1 MSTQII
7 GVIES
12 FSFKSPDTSFAVL
25 SLNTDAHQK
34 VTCVGELASCEIGEE
49 VVFTGL
55 FVAHP
60 SFGDQFKVES
70 LERRL
75 PTTEKSII
83 AFLSGG
89 AIKGLGPVIAR
100 AIVDTF
106 GTETFDK
113 ITEDPMCLS
122 QVKGIT
128 PKKAQGFA
136 EQFRKLF
143 ACREVINFFESLGL
157 SPTVAMAA
165 WELYGATASDVLK
178 KNPFV
183 LCREEIGQSFETADK
198 LAQKFLLPAD
208 SENRIVAGIVYS
220 LSSCAENGGHTA
232 FPKERL
238 TWGLASLLSLDEDV
252 IFDAIDSQ
260 ISKGKLIC
268 ENGELVALRFYDDA
282 ERYISARL
290 TEMAGNEQK
299 EPDGIDDL
307 IAEIESA
314 DSITYNSTQK
324 KAIKAAVRSKC
335 FVLTGCPGTGKT
347 TTLNAII
354 KIFRGQGLR
363 VSIAAPTGRAAQ
375 RITELTGAPAATI
388 HRLLGTQVRGGEY
401 IFSKNKKS
409 PLSADIIIID
419 EMSMVDTI
427 LFYHLL
433 QATKQSATV
442 ILTGD
447 ANQLPSVSAGN
458 VLSDIIESDI
468 VSHVE
473 LFEIFRQAAQSDIIK
488 NSHTIVAGEVPDF
501 LQNKNDFFFLPCE
514 NMTEA
519 ARLITDL
526 AVRRLP
532 KSYGFSP
539 TDDIQIIAPQKKG
552 DCGVNQLNVRLQ
564 DYLNPR
570 SKEKREFKLYDV
582 IFREGDKVMQTR
594 NNYDIE
600 WQRAAAAH
608 DVTSD
613 EGEEAY
619 GSGIYNG
626 DIGTVKTIDKAHDA
640 VVIDF
645 GGKVATYTMDE
656 TKDLDL
662 AYAITIHKSQGNE
675 FRAVIIPVFGSNSD
689 FFSNSLIYTGIT
701 RAREIL
707 VLVGSQNTFASM
719 IQRKR
724 TGVRF
729 GNLFT
734 YLTEPLRT

>member
-1 MSTQII
+1 MSTELI
-7 GVIES
+7 GTIES
-12 FSFKSPDTSFAVL
+12 FTFKSPDTSFAVL
-25 SLNTDAHQK
+25 MLNTETHKK
-34 VTCVGELASCEIGEE
+34 VVCVGELASCEVGEE
-49 VVFTGL
+49 VVFCGL
-55 FVAHP
+55 FTSHP

-106 GTETFDK
+106 GTETFEK
-113 ITEDPMCLS
+113 ITQDPMCLS

-136 EQFRKLF
+136 EQFKKLF

-165 WELYGATASDVLK
+165 WELYGATANDVLK

-198 LAQKFLLPAD
+198 LAEKFLLAKD
-208 SENRIVAGIVYS
+208 SESRITAGIAYS
-220 LSSCAENGGHTA
+220 LASCAENGGHTA

-238 TWGLASLLSLDEDV
+238 VWGLTSLLSLEEDV
-252 IFDAIDSQ
+252 ILDAIDNQ
-260 ISKGKLIC
+260 VSKGKLC
-268 ENGELVALRFYDDA
+268 ENGELIALNIYDNA
-282 ERYISARL
+282 ERYVADRL
-290 TEMAGNEQK
+290 TEMAAAERK
-299 EPDGIDDL
+299 VPDNMDEL
-307 IAEIESA
+307 IEEIESA
-314 DSITYNSTQK
+314 DGITYNSTQK

-347 TTLNAII
+347 TTLNAVI

-388 HRLLGTQVRGGEY
+388 HRLLGTQVRNGEY

-419 EMSMVDTI
+419 EMSMVDTL

-433 QATKQSATV
+433 QATKQTATI

-458 VLSDIIESDI
+458 VLSDIIESDV

-514 NMTEA
+514 NMAEA

-526 AVRRLP
+526 TVRRLP

-552 DCGVNQLNVRLQ
+552 DCGVNQLNGRLQ

-570 SKEKREFKLYDV
+570 SKEKREFKLYDT

-600 WQRAAAAH
+600 WQRS
-608 DVTSD
+608 VTEQKTSAD

-626 DIGTVKTIDKAHDA
+626 DIGTVRTIDKAHDS

-645 GGKVATYTMDE
+645 GGKIATYTMDE
-656 TKDLDL
+656 TRDLDL

-689 FFSNSLIYTGIT
+689 FFCNSLIYTGIT

-707 VLVGSQNTFASM
+707 ILVGSQNTFASM
-719 IQRKR
+719 IRRKR
-724 TGVRF
+724 TGVRY

-734 YLTEPLRT
+734 YLTAELRA